1 MLRRAKK
8 RKCDNKEETTEE
20 RNRRDGIEYEPL
32 FLEGEDEES
41 MKKHKRFIKAE
52 WKKRTPDM
60 KKINERMELTYPDRR
75 RPINAKIPIAKI
87 KEEYPPLF
95 SYDQVL
101 RRLVFLLESEARSR
115 RTNPLENICAHTNV
129 FDRFRPSTRYTT

>member
-1 MLRRAKK
+1 MQLYEKFRNERKRSNNPEALLRRAKK
-8 RKCDNKEETTEE
+8 QKCDNKEETTEE

-60 KKINERMELTYPDRR
+60 KKINERMELTYPNKRKR
-75 RPINAKIPIAKI
+75 IPTTVQLRSG
-87 KEEYPPLF
+87 KETCIF
-95 SYDQVL
+95 
-101 RRLVFLLESEARSR
+101 
-115 RTNPLENICAHTNV
+115 T
-129 FDRFRPSTRYTT
+129 